1 MKRHV
6 DPIRG
11 KLTPRQRHEPLP
23 RFEDMPVIELPPKLV
38 KEIFERLTMSKQDII
53 RAHPDLH
60 PREIRKRYGISV
72 NHVRVQ
78 RAQDKK
84 SGKLK

>member
-1 MKRHV
+1 
-6 DPIRG
+6 
-11 KLTPRQRHEPLP
+11 
-23 RFEDMPVIELPPKLV
+23 
-38 KEIFERLTMSKQDII
+38 MSKFWGNDVWPMRRPAEEVTLTSISHPEVTKADII

-60 PREIRKRYGISV
+60 PREIRRRYGISV

>member
-1 MKRHV
+1 MSPRYS
-6 DPIRG
+6 
-11 KLTPRQRHEPLP
+11 KLSPEQAADAMVRAAMAEVAT
-23 RFEDMPVIELPPKLV
+23 KA
-38 KEIFERLTMSKQDII
+38 DII

-78 RAQDKK
+78 RAQDKAK
-84 SGKLK
+84 NSGKLK

>member
-1 MKRHV
+1 VKIHAPGINAKLAAMIVNSGDSDAVRKLDQHV
-6 DPIRG
+6 TAWLG
-11 KLTPRQRHEPLP
+11 QTKA
-23 RFEDMPVIELPPKLV
+23 
-38 KEIFERLTMSKQDII
+38 DII

-78 RAQDKK
+78 RAQDKAK
-84 SGKLK
+84 WIRK